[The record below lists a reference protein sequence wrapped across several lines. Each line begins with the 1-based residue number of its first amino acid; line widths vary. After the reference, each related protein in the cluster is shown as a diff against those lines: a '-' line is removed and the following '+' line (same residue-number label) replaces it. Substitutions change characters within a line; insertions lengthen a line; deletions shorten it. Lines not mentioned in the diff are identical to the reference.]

1 MIDKQDKQNFFTK
14 SNGAWAFFKKI
25 APRIRLKTDS
35 AEGTEV
41 NIKEL
46 NKYQMQ
52 IQVEEFLQLSS
63 REKSE
68 TGGYATKK

>member
-52 IQVEEFLQLSS
+52 IQVE
-63 REKSE
+63 
-68 TGGYATKK
+68 